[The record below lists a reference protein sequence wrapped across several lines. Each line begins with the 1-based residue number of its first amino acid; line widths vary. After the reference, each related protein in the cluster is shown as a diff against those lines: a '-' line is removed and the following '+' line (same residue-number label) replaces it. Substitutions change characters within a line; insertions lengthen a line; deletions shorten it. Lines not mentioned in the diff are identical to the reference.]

1 MPSPR
6 RWLPAYLALAVIW
19 GFSFLFIKVALES
32 FGPGEVAFGRILLGA
47 LVLGASLLALRIA
60 LPPRWA
66 LWRLLVGSLLFVA
79 TPWTL
84 FALAETQVSS
94 SLAGI
99 INGATPLMTLL
110 ATLLVFR
117 EERPGLGRIVGL
129 GIGFVG
135 VVTVVGWTTAS
146 GSPLA
151 VALLILAVSCYGVGY
166 PYVRRYLV
174 GPRAPGTMSPVSMA
188 FGLLAWGV
196 VLTLPVAL
204 IGPRPDTAPT
214 IAAVGCL
221 AALGILGS
229 GFAYILNLRVVTQ
242 TDATTASTVT
252 YVIPLVA
259 VVAGAVILREPLTW
273 NEAVG
278 GALVILGAAIAQGLL
293 TERLPAFRRRPG
305 IDAP

>member
-6 RWLPAYLALAVIW
+6 RWLPSYLSLALIW

-32 FGPGEVAFGRILLGA
+32 FSPGEVAFGRILLGA
-47 LVLGASLLALRIA
+47 VVLGASLLLLRIA
-60 LPPRWA
+60 PPPRWA

-84 FALAETQVSS
+84 FALAETHVSS

-117 EERPGLGRIVGL
+117 EERPRPGRIVGL
-129 GIGFVG
+129 ILGFLG
-135 VVTVVGWTTAS
+135 VVIVVGWTTES

-151 VALLILAVSCYGVGY
+151 IAMLILAVSCYGVGY

-174 GPRAPGTMSPVSMA
+174 GPGVPSTMSPVSMS

-196 VLTLPVAL
+196 ILTLPLAVL
-204 IGPRPDTAPT
+204 TPRPDTPPT
-214 IAAVGCL
+214 GAAIACL

-229 GFAYILNLRVVTQ
+229 GVAYILNLRVVTL

-259 VVAGAVILREPLTW
+259 VIAGAVILREPLSW

-278 GALVILGAAIAQGLL
+278 GVIVLVGAGIAQGLL
-293 TERLPAFRRRPG
+293 RPWGSRRR
-305 IDAP
+305 AKAARH

>member
-1 MPSPR
+1 MTYVPSPR

-19 GFSFLFIKVALES
+19 GFSFLFIKDALES
-32 FGPGEVAFGRILLGA
+32 FNPGEVAFGRILLGA
-47 LVLGASLLALRIA
+47 LVLGACLLALRIP

-117 EERPGLGRIVGL
+117 EERPGLGRIMGL
-129 GIGFVG
+129 GLGFVG
-135 VVTVVGWTTAS
+135 VVIVVGWKTES

-151 VALLILAVSCYGVGY
+151 IALLILAVTCYGVGY

-174 GPRAPGTMSPVSMA
+174 GPQVPSAMSPVSMS

-204 IGPRPDTAPT
+204 LTPRPDTAPT
-214 IAAVGCL
+214 GAAIASL

-229 GFAYILNLRVVTQ
+229 GIAYILNLRVVTL

-259 VVAGAVILREPLTW
+259 VVAGALILGEPLTW
-273 NEAVG
+273 NEALG
-278 GALVILGAAIAQGLL
+278 GALVLLGAAIAQGLL
-293 TERLPAFRRRPG
+293 TFRRRTRSTEP
-305 IDAP
+305 

>member
-1 MPSPR
+1 MTAVTSPR
-6 RWLPAYLALAVIW
+6 RWLPAYAALALIW
-19 GFSFLFIKVALES
+19 GFSFLFIKVSLGS
-32 FGPGEVAFGRILLGA
+32 FSPGEVALGRILLGV
-47 LVLGASLLALRIA
+47 LVLGASLLVLRSGF
-60 LPPRWA
+60 PPRWA
-66 LWRLLVGSLLFVA
+66 WWRLLVGSLLFVA

-117 EERPGLGRIVGL
+117 EERPAPGRILGL
-129 GIGFVG
+129 ALGFAG
-135 VVTVVGWTTAS
+135 VVIVVGWTTAS

-151 VALLILAVSCYGVGY
+151 IAELILAITCYGIGY

-174 GPRAPGTMSPVSMA
+174 GPRAPSTMSPVTMA

-196 VLTLPVAL
+196 ILTIPVAL
-204 IGPRPDTAPT
+204 LTERPDAPPTA
-214 IAAVGCL
+214 AAVASL

-229 GFAYILNLRVVTQ
+229 GIAYILNLRVVTD
-242 TDATTASTVT
+242 TDSTTASTVT

-259 VVAGAVILREPLTW
+259 VVAGAVLLGEPLTW
-273 NEAVG
+273 SEGIG
-278 GALVILGAAIAQGLL
+278 GAIVLVGAAIAQGLL
-293 TERLPAFRRRPG
+293 PLPRRATTSEP
-305 IDAP
+305 